1 MSDRRNIMRAAV
13 LVNAYIRAAGML
25 RQAERVAEELR
36 LLGVETDI
44 VKNGTFLSNVIK
56 NEITSPQNYD
66 FIVYLDKDK
75 YLPRMLEKCGLRL
88 FNSAKAVEECDDKML
103 TCIALAGGGVNLPD
117 TLPAPLCYYAD
128 AHVPQEFV
136 RGVGERLGFLSSPKR
151 ASAAGA
157 WTCA

>member
-1 MSDRRNIMRAAV
+1 MRAAV

-88 FNSAKAVEECDDKML
+88 FNSAKAVE
-103 TCIALAGGGVNLPD
+103 
-117 TLPAPLCYYAD
+117 
-128 AHVPQEFV
+128 
-136 RGVGERLGFLSSPKR
+136 
-151 ASAAGA
+151 
-157 WTCA
+157 